1 MVNDFL
7 FPFYVWLI
15 RWKLHHE
22 KSIFLIGLSTG
33 ASIKNNVNND
43 LSFKRGLPRIAVAI
57 DLPHTSSISGGCM
70 GEWVEE
76 IGRSYHRVLLR
87 LFGKDSQRR
96 RETMYPFQNL
106 WKAHRILPATKMR
119 FLKWLFLKLATKWFE
134 NPVKESI
141 FYFFRRVRNCN
152 SS

>member
-1 MVNDFL
+1 MIFCFFFMFDWSGENCITKSQYFSLVCLQEPVLKTMLTTIHHLKGDFHV
-7 FPFYVWLI
+7 P
-15 RWKLHHE
+15 
-22 KSIFLIGLSTG
+22 
-33 ASIKNNVNND
+33 
-43 LSFKRGLPRIAVAI
+43 I
-57 DLPHTSSISGGCM
+57 DLRHTSSISGGCM

-76 IGRSYHRVLLR
+76 IGRSYHRVLLG

-106 WKAHRILPATKMR
+106 WKAHRILSVTKMR
-119 FLKWLFLKLATKWFE
+119 FLKWLFLKFATKWFE

-152 SS
+152 FS